1 MADNYEYNG
10 KQVKD
15 MTCREIFQFINMR
28 QISALMFHDQMADT
42 YDFLGLMGFK
52 RLHEYQYFTES
63 AEHRGLKRYF
73 INHHNKLLNTGKIEV
88 INIIPEGWEKYDRFD
103 VTSTVRQQYVEKS
116 FEMYESWESD
126 TKEIYEYCAKS
137 LLDMGHIADF
147 VKVKELICDVDMELK
162 TLDRMLI
169 ELKSVDFND
178 VYIATIQ
185 DELHECYDKKT
196 KEIGIDI
203 C

>member
-1 MADNYEYNG
+1 MSDNYEYNG
-10 KQVKD
+10 KQIKD
-15 MTCREIFQFINMR
+15 MTCKEIFQFINTR
-28 QISALMFHDQMADT
+28 QISALMFHDQMADI

-52 RLHEYQYFTES
+52 RLHEYQYFAES

-73 INHHNKLLNTGKIEV
+73 INHHNKLLNTGN
-88 INIIPEGWEKYDRFD
+88 INTVEIVPEGWEKYDRFD
-103 VTSTVRQQYVEKS
+103 VTPQVRKQYISKS

-126 TKEIYEYCAKS
+126 TKEIYEYCAKA
-137 LLDMGHIADF
+137 LFDMCHIADF
-147 VKVKELICDVDMELK
+147 AKVKELICDVDMELK

-169 ELKSVDFND
+169 KLKSVDFND

-196 KEIGIDI
+196 KEIGINI

>member
-15 MTCREIFQFINMR
+15 MTCREIFQFINVR
-28 QISALMFHDQMADT
+28 QIAALMFHDQMADT

-52 RLHEYQYFTES
+52 RLHEYQYFIES

-73 INHHNKLLNTGKIEV
+73 INHHNKLLNTGKIDAANV
-88 INIIPEGWEKYDRFD
+88 IPEGWGKYDRFD
-103 VTSTVRQQYVEKS
+103 VTPAVRKQHITKS

-147 VKVKELICDVDMELK
+147 VKVKELVCDVDMELK

-169 ELKSVDFND
+169 KLKSVDFDD
-178 VYIATIQ
+178 VYIVTIQ

-196 KEIGIDI
+196 KEIGINI

>member
-10 KQVKD
+10 KQIKD
-15 MTCREIFQFINMR
+15 MTCKEIFQFINTR
-28 QISALMFHDQMADT
+28 QISALMFHDQMADI

-52 RLHEYQYFTES
+52 RLHEYQYFAES

-73 INHHNKLLNTGKIEV
+73 INHHNKLLNTGN
-88 INIIPEGWEKYDRFD
+88 INAVEIVPEGWEKYDRFD
-103 VTSTVRQQYVEKS
+103 VTPQVRKQYISKS

-126 TKEIYEYCAKS
+126 TKEIYEYCAKA
-137 LLDMGHIADF
+137 LFDMCHIADF
-147 VKVKELICDVDMELK
+147 AKVKELICDVDMELK

-169 ELKSVDFND
+169 KLKSVDFND

-196 KEIGIDI
+196 KEIGINI

>member
-52 RLHEYQYFTES
+52 RLHEYQYFAES

-73 INHHNKLLNTGKIEV
+73 INHHNKLLNTGKIEAT
-88 INIIPEGWEKYDRFD
+88 NIVPEGWEKYDRFD
-103 VTSTVRQQYVEKS
+103 VTSSIRKQYVEKS

-147 VKVKELICDVDMELK
+147 VKIKELICDVDMELK

-196 KEIGIDI
+196 KEIGISI